1 MSGGSQAPM
10 RVVLGVSGSVA
21 AIKFT
26 ELMGELGA
34 LDASVEVKVVLTE
47 SARRFVSDA
56 EIAEVKTC
64 AWCSGVYTDDDEWS
78 AWRKKGDPVTHVE
91 LGKWADVLLVAPLSA
106 NTLAKFA
113 NGSCDNLL
121 TCLFRAWD
129 VSNRDKI
136 VCMAPAMNTQMW
148 ASPFT
153 SRHMGAVAEVCASL
167 HWLQPISKE
176 LACGD
181 TGVGAMMEPRDI
193 AIAVHSFVRSP

>member
-1 MSGGSQAPM
+1 MSGGSQAPL

-78 AWRKKGDPVTHVE
+78 AWRKKGDP
-91 LGKWADVLLVAPLSA
+91 WP
-106 NTLAKFA
+106 
-113 NGSCDNLL
+113 
-121 TCLFRAWD
+121 R
-129 VSNRDKI
+129 
-136 VCMAPAMNTQMW
+136 
-148 ASPFT
+148 
-153 SRHMGAVAEVCASL
+153 
-167 HWLQPISKE
+167 
-176 LACGD
+176 
-181 TGVGAMMEPRDI
+181 GVGQVGRRAPR
-193 AIAVHSFVRSP
+193 RSTQREHVGEIRQRLV